1 MRKGLF
7 LLLLIPVCAFGN
19 TMYIVNGEQVQK
31 VPDLLYWKGEP
42 FMNIITVAGLFD
54 LKWSVKDGMGIIE
67 NGKDF
72 ISFNLKSG
80 EGLYDSLYYIEDAAT
95 DLTSP
100 YISIMAVA
108 KLMNF
113 QYSSNGQETF
123 LVEKPPTITIKG
135 AILYGNTFTIFFNTK
150 PPTSSVKITNNGIV
164 EKVEIY
170 PVLFSPDYS
179 SPNSPLV
186 VEKRESFSVSY
197 DITHTATLDVTTAV
211 GSPTFPVQES
221 NLIDFGNGIIY
232 QTMVSPDAS
241 NDHTELKILELSPSV
256 NVKMGYEKNGIGKA
270 LPLNEINTG
279 NHISI
284 IAFKNIDGLVYSMG
298 HIYGAPMMNKPAL
311 TWNGQKFDII
321 ETDQLMTVNIGNIPF
336 VVDGVDTD
344 EGNVILY
351 TKNYGLDISNSKDR
365 SYFEIENG
373 RIVGMGYQ
381 ERVAD
386 EELLSIKNI
395 YSSFLKNV
403 TLGQSV
409 SFILPFNLQ
418 NVNLGIQGKVMMIQ
432 NFNRIPVFEKG
443 TGDNGFFAAMKG
455 NNLYFIDAENSGG
468 IVLSSLQTLFM
479 NMGFSDAIYLGNEDQ
494 ISMIVG
500 DKPVDHEPEAALFQF
515 WIEID
520 KTTGGA

>member
-1 MRKGLF
+1 
-7 LLLLIPVCAFGN
+7 
-19 TMYIVNGEQVQK
+19 
-31 VPDLLYWKGEP
+31 
-42 FMNIITVAGLFD
+42 
-54 LKWSVKDGMGIIE
+54 
-67 NGKDF
+67 
-72 ISFNLKSG
+72 
-80 EGLYDSLYYIEDAAT
+80 
-95 DLTSP
+95 
-100 YISIMAVA
+100 
-108 KLMNF
+108 
-113 QYSSNGQETF
+113 
-123 LVEKPPTITIKG
+123 
-135 AILYGNTFTIFFNTK
+135 
-150 PPTSSVKITNNGIV
+150 
-164 EKVEIY
+164 
-170 PVLFSPDYS
+170 
-179 SPNSPLV
+179 
-186 VEKRESFSVSY
+186 
-197 DITHTATLDVTTAV
+197 
-211 GSPTFPVQES
+211 
-221 NLIDFGNGIIY
+221 
-232 QTMVSPDAS
+232 
-241 NDHTELKILELSPSV
+241 
-256 NVKMGYEKNGIGKA
+256 VKMGYEKNGIGKA